1 MLIER
6 EKKLF
11 RDVKMLVEFLEDEVI
26 TVEQYYENKSKVLDN
41 YLKKITEEKEDK
53 GGKDD
58 DRTLSRIIEGVY

>member
-6 EKKLF
+6 EKKLL

-41 YLKKITEEKEDK
+41 YLREITEEEEEKK
-53 GGKDD
+53 
-58 DRTLSRIIEGVY
+58 